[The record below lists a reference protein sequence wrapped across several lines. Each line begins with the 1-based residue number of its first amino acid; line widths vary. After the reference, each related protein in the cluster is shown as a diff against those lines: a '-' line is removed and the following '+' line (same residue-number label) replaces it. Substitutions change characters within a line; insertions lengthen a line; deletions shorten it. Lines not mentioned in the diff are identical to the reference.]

1 MLGGL
6 NPWVIVLVAVF
17 LIFIV
22 CVFSAKKDSAV
33 RAIAYTLILGILF
46 VYILIEHLLPEI
58 RCVHPHRQHVFCFLL
73 CLHNISCYTITSS
86 LVKQFSFIMM
96 TKHIVCVGRHFHPLI
111 PADCLVTEPAKVV
124 AFHSAHGRKYT

>member
-58 RCVHPHRQHVFCFLL
+58 RCVCIHTANMCFVFYYACTIFHAILL
-73 CLHNISCYTITSS
+73 HHLWSNN
-86 LVKQFSFIMM
+86 
-96 TKHIVCVGRHFHPLI
+96 
-111 PADCLVTEPAKVV
+111 
-124 AFHSAHGRKYT
+124 FHSL